1 MPPSL
6 VLAAVIAALA
16 PVQKASPTPAVQPV
30 PRASPTPA
38 GQPVQKATTAPS
50 PAPPASSPAA
60 DPQQPARRFT
70 ALVLR
75 NEGIALD
82 GLAAALAL
90 RIPDLPVVAESPRD
104 GAPFV
109 FIAVRSDPA
118 TPVRH
123 QLGVI
128 TSDGAAYFR
137 EVDTG
142 ADPPARVI
150 ASVLANLLVS
160 IAEGSVQPDRTD
172 VPIPPP
178 ETPLPEPEPEP
189 EPEPF
194 PTPPPPEPTPAPVPK
209 TSPVPTPRWDY
220 GLVLAGLVD
229 LAGPPRFGAVLG
241 GGGGSLGLDIR
252 GRQGALLGLE
262 LRGLGRG
269 VAERSLVR
277 LRIAALAGYALRR
290 GRFEM
295 PIALGISVEPWWVD
309 PTITNR
315 PLLGALVRASP
326 GLYLARPRGPLRALR
341 VGPRIELAGSF
352 VVDDGP
358 RVAAISQ
365 ASTTGNTP
373 QLRLGGLEI
382 NLGLELTLWFGR
394 PARAPS
400 PALRPRGAPT
410 RQALRA
416 SPFAANH

>member
-16 PVQKASPTPAVQPV
+16 PVPKASPA
-30 PRASPTPA
+30 AA
-38 GQPVQKATTAPS
+38 GQPVQKASPSAAAAPA
-50 PAPPASSPAA
+50 PDPPASSPTG
-60 DPQQPARRFT
+60 DPPQPARRFT

-109 FIAVRSDPA
+109 FVAVRSDPA

-142 ADPPARVI
+142 ADPPARVL

-178 ETPLPEPEPEP
+178 ETPLPEPAPEP
-189 EPEPF
+189 EPI
-194 PTPPPPEPTPAPVPK
+194 PTPPPPEPTPTAVPKPVPK

-220 GLVLAGLVD
+220 GLGLAGLVD

-341 VGPRIELAGSF
+341 VGPRVELAGSF
-352 VVDDGP
+352 VVDHGP

-365 ASTTGNTP
+365 AGAAGNTP

-382 NLGLELTLWFGR
+382 NLGLELTLWLGR

-400 PALRPRGAPT
+400 PARS
-410 RQALRA
+410 Q
-416 SPFAANH
+416 